1 MSDTSKVTLTQP
13 LSHYN
18 TSLSRQGYSIHK
30 NTLTDQ
36 ELKEI
41 KKCLSVAPKV
51 NTKFAE
57 PIPPFTIYAENSAKI
72 YVPRYWGIELFGPP
86 KVDKLF
92 ENAGDDINVTFQST
106 IRDYQHEI
114 VNPYLEKAKNKSG
127 GIISVGCGKGKT
139 VMALY
144 ILSKLQKKTLI
155 IVHKEFLMNQWIERA
170 EQFLPGAK
178 IGIIQGNVINIV
190 GKDIVIGMLQSIS
203 MKDYPKGT
211 FDSFGMIIFDE
222 CHHLGAEVFSKALLK
237 TGCPYT
243 LGLSATPNRKD
254 GLTKVFLSYLGDYA
268 YKSDKDVDSNVLVRM
283 YHYKNDDPT
292 YCREEILSFTKI
304 NMAKMTN
311 NICYHKRRNDFIV
324 KLVPEF
330 ITDKRRVLI
339 LSERKEQL
347 KYLKE
352 SIDELKICTSGYYLG
367 GMKQSALDQS
377 MTCDVMLGTYN
388 MISEGFDCKLL
399 NTLILASPR
408 SDIEQSI
415 GRILRLQPH
424 ERTVLP
430 IVVDIT
436 DTFSIYNSLTR
447 KRKEYYKKENYDINN
462 FVVDDRLVETKII
475 PMNHLAITKTN
486 DTNVVQIKENNKKI
500 KVDTKV
506 CMIADD

>member
-1 MSDTSKVTLTQP
+1 MAEIHRVNLSQP
-13 LSHYN
+13 LSHYV

-30 NTLTDQ
+30 NTLSEQ
-36 ELKEI
+36 ELKDI
-41 KKCLSVAPKV
+41 KKCLNVAPKV

-57 PIPPFTIYAENSAKI
+57 PIPPFSIYAENSAKI
-72 YVPRYWGIELFGPP
+72 YVPRFWGIENFGPP
-86 KVDKLF
+86 KTNKLF
-92 ENAGDDINVTFQST
+92 ENTGDNINVTFQSE

-114 VNPYLEKAKNKSG
+114 INPYMEKVKNQSG

-139 VMALY
+139 VMALN
-144 ILSKLQKKTLI
+144 ILSRIQKKTLI

-170 EQFLPGAK
+170 EQFLSGAK
-178 IGIIQGNVINIV
+178 IGIIQGNTVDII

-211 FDSFGMIIFDE
+211 FDSFGLIIFDE

-254 GLTKVFLSYLGDYA
+254 GLTKVFLAFLGNYA
-268 YKSDKDVDSNVLVRM
+268 YKSDKDVDSNVLVRL
-283 YHYKNDDPT
+283 YYYKNDDQS
-292 YCREEILSFTKI
+292 YCREEHIGFTKI
-304 NMAKMTN
+304 NMSKMTN

-324 KLVPEF
+324 SLVPEF

-352 SIDELKICTSGYYLG
+352 TIDNLNICTSGYYLG

-377 MTCDVMLGTYN
+377 MTCDVMLGTFN
-388 MISEGFDCKLL
+388 MISEGFDCKAL
-399 NTLILASPR
+399 NTLIMVSPR

-430 IVVDIT
+430 IVVDIA
-436 DTFSIYNSLTR
+436 DTFSVYTALSK
-447 KRKEYYKKENYDINN
+447 KRKDYYEKEGYEINS
-462 FVVDDRLVETKII
+462 FVVDDRLVETKVT
-475 PMNHLAITKTN
+475 PSKQLSVKRSN
-486 DTNVVQIKENNKKI
+486 NVNVIQIKEEKKKKI
-500 KVDTKV
+500 KVNPNI
-506 CMIADD
+506 CMIDD